1 MKTKIFSLITLFL
14 LSVVASAQVDRSQQP
29 KPGPAPKITIEKP
42 AEFKLNNGLNVLVV
56 ENNKLPRV
64 SYSLTLDNGPIKE
77 GDKAGMSSL
86 LSEMLGNGTTTIPKD
101 EFNEEIDFLGATL
114 FFGATSGY
122 ASSLSKYSDRII
134 ELMADAAMNPLFTE
148 EEFEKAK
155 ERLLEGIKAD
165 AKSVDAIAGRVG
177 GALSYGK
184 NHAYGE
190 FETEETI
197 NNVTFQDVVDFHKT
211 YFIPNNAYMVVVG
224 DITVD
229 KVREQMETY
238 FTPWKKSMN
247 FQNFVT
253 TPSSNV
259 AFQQINFVDVP
270 SAVQSNISVTNNVE
284 LQMGDEDYH
293 AVLMANTIL
302 GGGFESYL
310 NMNLREEHGY
320 TYGARSN
327 IGTSRYGAARF
338 TAGASVRNAVTDSS
352 VVETLKEIKRI
363 KTELVDEEAI
373 KIAKAKYTGNFV
385 LALERP
391 QTIANYALNIKLN
404 NLPSDFY
411 ETYLAKINAVTAT
424 DIKRVAN
431 KYIKDENARI
441 IVVGNGN
448 DVLENLEK
456 TGIPIR
462 YFDAYANPTEKPQ
475 KAEVAEGVTAA
486 SVLNKY
492 LQAIGGEEKLSKINS
507 LIVKYEASAMGATI
521 LNEEK
526 RMAGKVAQNIY
537 MNGAPAMSAVV
548 TQEASFMK
556 QGSAKQP
563 LPGNMGEDMKN
574 TTGLFVEQ
582 TILQNGKAKLSGTES
597 VNGKDAYVV
606 EVPGE
611 SVSLKLYYDM
621 ETGLKV
627 KESQIITMG
636 GQSQV
641 QEALLKDY
649 QAYEG
654 IMFPTVKEADQMGMT
669 IASKLIEVIFNKDV
683 SDADFE

>member
-14 LSVVASAQVDRSQQP
+14 MSVVTTAQVDRSQQP

-42 AEFKLNNGLNVLVV
+42 AEFKLNIGLNVLVV

-77 GDKAGMSSL
+77 GNKAGVSSL
-86 LSEMLGNGTTTIPKD
+86 LSEMLGNGTTSIPKD

-114 FFGATSGY
+114 FFGSTSGY
-122 ASSLSKYSDRII
+122 ASSLSKYADRII
-134 ELMADAAMNPLFTE
+134 ELMADAAINPLFTE
-148 EEFEKAK
+148 EEFDKAK

-177 GALSYGK
+177 SALSYGK
-184 NHAYGE
+184 EHPYGE

-197 NNVTFQDVVDFHKT
+197 NNVTFQDVVNFHKT

-229 KVREQMETY
+229 KVKEQMETY
-238 FTPWKKSMN
+238 FTRWAKS
-247 FQNFVT
+247 QNFINIVT
-253 TPSSNV
+253 TPSANV
-259 AFQQINFVDVP
+259 AFTHVNFIDVP
-270 SAVQSNISVTNNVE
+270 SAVQSNISVTNNVN
-284 LQMGDEDYH
+284 LKMGDKDYH

-327 IGTSRYGAARF
+327 IGTSRYGVSRF

-363 KTELVDEEAI
+363 KSELVDEEAI

-385 LALERP
+385 MALESP

-404 NLPSDFY
+404 NLPDDFY
-411 ETYLAKINAVTAT
+411 ETYLAKINAVTAQ

-431 KYIKDENARI
+431 KYIEENVRI

-456 TGIPIR
+456 TAIPIR
-462 YFDAYANPTEKPQ
+462 YFDAYANPTEKPK
-475 KAEVAEGVTAA
+475 KAEVAEGITAA
-486 SVLNKY
+486 SVLSKY
-492 LQAIGGEEKLSKINS
+492 LEAIGGTEKLSKINS

-526 RMAGKVAQNIY
+526 RMRGKVAQNIL
-537 MNGAPAMSAVV
+537 MNGAPMMSAVV
-548 TQEASFMK
+548 TQESSFVK
-556 QGSAKQP
+556 QGGAKQP

-582 TILQNGKAKLSGTES
+582 TILQNGTAKLSGTES
-597 VNGKDAYVV
+597 VEGKDAYVV

-611 SVSLKLYYDM
+611 SVSLKLYYDI

-627 KESQIITMG
+627 KEAQIITMG

-649 QAYEG
+649 QAFEG

-669 IASKLIEVIFNKDV
+669 IASKLIEVVFNKDV
-683 SDADFE
+683 SAADFE

>member
-1 MKTKIFSLITLFL
+1 
-14 LSVVASAQVDRSQQP
+14 
-29 KPGPAPKITIEKP
+29 
-42 AEFKLNNGLNVLVV
+42 
-56 ENNKLPRV
+56 
-64 SYSLTLDNGPIKE
+64 
-77 GDKAGMSSL
+77 
-86 LSEMLGNGTTTIPKD
+86 
-101 EFNEEIDFLGATL
+101 
-114 FFGATSGY
+114 
-122 ASSLSKYSDRII
+122 
-134 ELMADAAMNPLFTE
+134 
-148 EEFEKAK
+148 
-155 ERLLEGIKAD
+155 
-165 AKSVDAIAGRVG
+165 
-177 GALSYGK
+177 
-184 NHAYGE
+184 
-190 FETEETI
+190 
-197 NNVTFQDVVDFHKT
+197 
-211 YFIPNNAYMVVVG
+211 
-224 DITVD
+224 
-229 KVREQMETY
+229 
-238 FTPWKKSMN
+238 
-247 FQNFVT
+247 
-253 TPSSNV
+253 
-259 AFQQINFVDVP
+259 
-270 SAVQSNISVTNNVE
+270 
-284 LQMGDEDYH
+284 
-293 AVLMANTIL
+293 L

-404 NLPSDFY
+404 NLPDDFY
-411 ETYLAKINAVTAT
+411 ETYLAKINAVTAA

-462 YFDAYANPTEKPQ
+462 YFDVYANPTEKPK
-475 KAEVAEGVTAA
+475 KAEVAEGVTAV
-486 SVLNKY
+486 SVLSKY

-556 QGSAKQP
+556 QGGAKQP
-563 LPGNMGEDMKN
+563 LPGSMGEDMKN

-582 TILQNGKAKLSGTES
+582 TILQNGTAKLSGTES
-597 VNGKDAYVV
+597 VDGKDAYVI

-611 SVSLKLYYDM
+611 SVSLKLYYNM
-621 ETGLKV
+621 ESGLKV
-627 KESQIITMG
+627 KEAQIITMG